1 MLTLPYPF
9 IRHRHQLPPDLNRPR
24 AAAFSFILE
33 LYVRTIVRTF
43 YFCVTTIG
51 PEFIQIRQNVRISH
65 DTAIIVPAGGPNQS
79 AAMALLLLASTCM
92 YRAPMMQT
100 NFLRGALKRH
110 ALGASARLG
119 GSSCTALRIGRSR
132 GCSGRNLSSVV
143 AVRDEDD
150 DDDGAAAAETAAAVA
165 HVRAA
170 VNGAVKKRGPS
181 LVGKSTKERQQTS
194 SPSVEDEEIKKNYLD
209 QIHSD
214 EEEHVSPTH
223 LKYTGGQ
230 SMPLTSKL
238 KIVEPGEDAPRGIW
252 PVYRILV
259 RNKEHW
265 IFMLLFLLG

>member
-1 MLTLPYPF
+1 MTRPHGH
-9 IRHRHQLPPDLNRPR
+9 HR
-24 AAAFSFILE
+24 ASWWTE
-33 LYVRTIVRTF
+33 S
-43 YFCVTTIG
+43 IG
-51 PEFIQIRQNVRISH
+51 R
-65 DTAIIVPAGGPNQS
+65 DGIII
-79 AAMALLLLASTCM
+79 TCM

-143 AVRDEDD
+143 AVRDDDD
-150 DDDGAAAAETAAAVA
+150 DDDGTAAAATAAAVA

-194 SPSVEDEEIKKNYLD
+194 FPSVEDEEIKKNYLD

-259 RNKEHW
+259 RNERN
-265 IFMLLFLLG
+265 FMPLFLFFGRAMVSYQLTDCTPSYILLLSHILLLTG

>member
-1 MLTLPYPF
+1 
-9 IRHRHQLPPDLNRPR
+9 
-24 AAAFSFILE
+24 
-33 LYVRTIVRTF
+33 
-43 YFCVTTIG
+43 
-51 PEFIQIRQNVRISH
+51 
-65 DTAIIVPAGGPNQS
+65 
-79 AAMALLLLASTCM
+79 
-92 YRAPMMQT
+92 MQT
-100 NFLRGALKRH
+100 NLLRGALKRH

-119 GSSCTALRIGRSR
+119 GSSCTALRIDRSR

-143 AVRDEDD
+143 AVRDDDD
-150 DDDGAAAAETAAAVA
+150 DDDGTAAAATAAAVA

-181 LVGKSTKERQQTS
+181 LVGKSTKERQQ
-194 SPSVEDEEIKKNYLD
+194 SVEDEDIKKNYLD
-209 QIHSD
+209 QIIHLD

-259 RNKEHW
+259 RNIG
-265 IFMLLFLLG
+265 IFMLLFLLFGRAVVSLHDVFCLSTN

>member
-1 MLTLPYPF
+1 
-9 IRHRHQLPPDLNRPR
+9 
-24 AAAFSFILE
+24 
-33 LYVRTIVRTF
+33 
-43 YFCVTTIG
+43 
-51 PEFIQIRQNVRISH
+51 
-65 DTAIIVPAGGPNQS
+65 
-79 AAMALLLLASTCM
+79 
-92 YRAPMMQT
+92 MMQT
-100 NFLRGALKRH
+100 NLLRGALKRH

-119 GSSCTALRIGRSR
+119 GGSCTALRIGRSR

-143 AVRDEDD
+143 AVRDDD
-150 DDDGAAAAETAAAVA
+150 DDDTAAAATAAAVA

-170 VNGAVKKRGPS
+170 VNGAVKKRGPPS
-181 LVGKSTKERQQTS
+181 LVGESTKERQ
-194 SPSVEDEEIKKNYLD
+194 SVEDEEIKKNYLN

-259 RNKEHW
+259 RNIG
-265 IFMLLFLLG
+265 IFMLLFLLFGRAVVSLHDVFCLSTN

>member
-1 MLTLPYPF
+1 
-9 IRHRHQLPPDLNRPR
+9 
-24 AAAFSFILE
+24 
-33 LYVRTIVRTF
+33 
-43 YFCVTTIG
+43 
-51 PEFIQIRQNVRISH
+51 
-65 DTAIIVPAGGPNQS
+65 
-79 AAMALLLLASTCM
+79 
-92 YRAPMMQT
+92 MMQT
-100 NFLRGALKRH
+100 NLLRGALKRH

-143 AVRDEDD
+143 AVRD
-150 DDDGAAAAETAAAVA
+150 DDDGTAAAATAAAVA

-170 VNGAVKKRGPS
+170 VNGVVKKRGPS
-181 LVGKSTKERQQTS
+181 LVGKSTKEWQQTS
-194 SPSVEDEEIKKNYLD
+194 FPSVEDEEIKKNYLN

-214 EEEHVSPTH
+214 EEEHASPTH

-259 RNKEHW
+259 RIKEHW
-265 IFMLLFLLG
+265 DFYATCTFSFVWSCRYPRMDVVFAYQLLVTDCALLSILLLSHFVTHRMRMDALDVRPMMDMSILRWKRPLQSPHHRQKK